1 VAEAATV
8 ASVSTG
14 FKILVL
20 LHVLCV
26 IGGFGAVAYNG
37 LYLSLAQRRQ
47 TGTGAILEV
56 NMLVSGLAELLI
68 YSALVFGVGAV
79 TASHSEFKFSQAWVS
94 AAFGVYLAD
103 IAILHGWIRRY
114 QRNYVA
120 VVRRLEALE
129 PGENASRADVEA
141 LRSLERRV
149 ALGWAVFNLL
159 VVGAV
164 YLMVFKPG
172 M

>member
-1 VAEAATV
+1 
-8 ASVSTG
+8 VSTG
-14 FKILVL
+14 YKILVL
-20 LHVLCV
+20 LHILCV

-37 LYLSLAQRRQ
+37 LYLSLAQRRS
-47 TGTGAILEV
+47 TGTGAVLEV

-79 TASHSEFKFSQAWVS
+79 TASHSVVKFSEAWVS

-103 IAILHGWIRRY
+103 LGVLHGWIRRY

-120 VVRRLEALE
+120 VVKRLEGLE
-129 PGENASRADVEA
+129 PGASAPRADVEA

-149 ALGWAVFNLL
+149 ALGWAVFNVL

-164 YLMVFKPG
+164 FLMVFKPG
-172 M
+172 N